1 VLGLL
6 GLLVITSVLLLWR
19 LSVSPIQLNK
29 LTPSIQRVVSGL
41 PGNFA
46 IRIEGIELIWDKQE
60 NALQLRATQV
70 ALTANS
76 GVRIVEAPA
85 VNISISISALMNRV
99 IALSGIKS
107 EGVSSH
113 PVRNEDGSLQMGK
126 KVSDNTT
133 ETSKPGKTRGFHDL
147 TEVLANTIA
156 VLESPPDPQHPLSY
170 LKTIAPTG

>member
-1 VLGLL
+1 MLGLL

-29 LTPSIQRVVSGL
+29 LTPSIQRVVSSL

-60 NALQLRATQV
+60 NVLRLRATQV
-70 ALTANS
+70 ALIANT

-99 IALSGIKS
+99 IALSAIEI
-107 EGVSSH
+107 EGVSIH
-113 PVRNEDGSLQMGK
+113 LVRNKDGSLQLGK
-126 KVSDNTT
+126 KISDDATK
-133 ETSKPGKTRGFHDL
+133 TSKPEKTGGFHDL
-147 TEVLANTIA
+147 TEVLANTFA

-170 LKTIAPTG
+170 LKTIALTG